1 MSATTLTWLGRSNLV
16 RLPLHA
22 IDAGL
27 SASGERCLDAVRLP
41 RGPVRSNRQPDE
53 EDVDDE
59 LRLMIALYCA
69 GFH

>member
-1 MSATTLTWLGRSNLV
+1 MSATTLTWPGRSNLV
-16 RLPLHA
+16 RLPLRA
-22 IDAGL
+22 IDASL
-27 SASGERCLDAVRLP
+27 TAWGESCLDAVRLT

-53 EDVDDE
+53 EDIDDE